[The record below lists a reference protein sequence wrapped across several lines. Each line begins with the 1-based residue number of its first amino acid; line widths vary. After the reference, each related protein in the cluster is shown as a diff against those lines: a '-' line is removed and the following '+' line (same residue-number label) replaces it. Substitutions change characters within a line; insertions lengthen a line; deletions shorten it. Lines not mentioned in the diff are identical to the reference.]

1 MCDSCGCSEA
11 GAVRVHSR
19 GHDHDHAHGH
29 DHSRGGTEERSVRE
43 SALAFNRRFADR
55 NRGFFAGRGWSAT
68 NFLSSPG
75 SGKTALLAAL
85 MRRME
90 GCAAVTGDLATDN
103 DARRLRESG
112 APAVQI
118 ETAGACHLDAHAVG
132 HAVER
137 LPAAGIRHL
146 FIENVGNL
154 VCPATFDLGENRRVV
169 LLSVTEGEDKPEKYP
184 VVFAKADA
192 VVVSKLDLADA
203 VAYDREKAL
212 AAIRAAAPK
221 AEVFLLSAKTG
232 EGVEA
237 FQRWLETASDG
248 QIAKGI

>member
-1 MCDSCGCSEA
+1 MCEECGCSEA
-11 GAVRVHSR
+11 NRP
-19 GHDHDHAHGH
+19 HGH
-29 DHSRGGTEERSVRE
+29 EHSHGHEHHRGGHEHRDVGE

-55 NRGFFAGRGWSAT
+55 NRGFFAGRGWSVT

-75 SGKTALLAAL
+75 SGKTTLLAAL

-90 GCAAVTGDLATDN
+90 NCAAVTGDLATDN

-118 ETAGACHLDAHAVG
+118 GTAGACHLDAHAVA
-132 HAVER
+132 HAVEE

-154 VCPATFDLGENRRVV
+154 VCPAGFDLGENRRVV

-192 VVVSKLDLADA
+192 VVVSKTDLAAAAD
-203 VAYDREKAL
+203 YDRGKAL

-221 AEVFLLSAKTG
+221 AEVFPLSAKTG
-232 EGVEA
+232 EGLDA
-237 FQRWLETASDG
+237 FQRWLETAGDG
-248 QIAKGI
+248 QIAKGM